1 MIADSDNRRRPKRF
15 EAEAAY
21 ADSIFRSA
29 MGDTEG
35 CIRALEWA
43 VEINPGYALRGV
55 SAQAQSQG
63 RRLLLSLV
71 SMLDDAPD
79 RTQIIDAAGDFLIQ
93 FREYADG
100 LELYR
105 AAVRRFPDVA
115 VFHQGRGCCAGHMG
129 ELQEAVAASRHALE
143 LEPDNQQFVND
154 LGWSLI
160 ETGLLQEALAT
171 LERAVVMD
179 PADELARENL
189 RFCNQRITKR
199 RRKKPTESRFS
210 VPVCILGVQSEED
223 GMAIRVVCVS
233 KARTPALRGMIGAV
247 SSARGLVCPN
257 RWASALDADGRTEEY
272 HLHGAQEELPH
283 RSEAKKN
290 ETTGPAEL
298 QGLTFWCRRGRK
310 SSQRWTR

>member
-1 MIADSDNRRRPKRF
+1 MIADSDNRRRPKRKGWALF

-29 MGDTEG
+29 IGDTER
-35 CIRALEWA
+35 CIRALERA
-43 VEINPGYALRGV
+43 VEISPGYAPAVLALGSVEYQRKRK
-55 SAQAQSQG
+55 AKG

-93 FREYADG
+93 SREYADG

-105 AAVRRFPDVA
+105 AAVQRFPDVA

-160 ETGLLQEALAT
+160 ESGLLEEALAT
-171 LERAVVMD
+171 LERAVLMD

-199 RRKKPTESRFS
+199 RRKKA
-210 VPVCILGVQSEED
+210 G
-223 GMAIRVVCVS
+223 
-233 KARTPALRGMIGAV
+233 
-247 SSARGLVCPN
+247 
-257 RWASALDADGRTEEY
+257 
-272 HLHGAQEELPH
+272 
-283 RSEAKKN
+283 
-290 ETTGPAEL
+290 
-298 QGLTFWCRRGRK
+298 
-310 SSQRWTR
+310 